1 MASNNQQQVDVDSII
16 ERLLEGW
23 HSNIYAITCF
33 DKLFFIFFYY
43 EVNQYYNNLI

>member
-23 HSNIYAITCF
+23 HQN
-33 DKLFFIFFYY
+33 KHVL
-43 EVNQYYNNLI
+43 